1 MPPDGS
7 PRAVPPLTRAGWP
20 YGSGGVPPRP
30 AGQGRADGP
39 CLLRCPLAG
48 DTLRNG
54 QHRPGTGAS
63 DNGAPD
69 TGEPA
74 YVATA
79 ENGAY
84 AEHIA
89 RHDPSRTL
97 AEVAAR
103 RQILD
108 EYEKQSWILGQGH
121 RTPELEAAQSV
132 REKVLRLLALPYA
145 THPAYQEEWRP

>member
-1 MPPDGS
+1 MDLVEFLRARLARDEQMARACSGAPWTATPSGTVDTDPGEPDG
-7 PRAVPPLTRAGWP
+7 
-20 YGSGGVPPRP
+20 
-30 AGQGRADGP
+30 
-39 CLLRCPLAG
+39 
-48 DTLRNG
+48 
-54 QHRPGTGAS
+54 
-63 DNGAPD
+63 
-69 TGEPA
+69 GEPA

-79 ENGAY
+79 ENEAY

-121 RTPELEAAQSV
+121 RTPELEAAQDV
-132 REKVLRLLALPYA
+132 REGVLRLLALPYA
-145 THPAYQEEWRP
+145 SHPAYQDEWRP

>member
-1 MPPDGS
+1 MDLVEFL
-7 PRAVPPLTRAGWP
+7 RARLDRDEQTARAC
-20 YGSGGVPPRP
+20 SGAPW
-30 AGQGRADGP
+30 
-39 CLLRCPLAG
+39 LATPSG
-48 DTLRNG
+48 TVSTD
-54 QHRPGTGAS
+54 PGTGDAGTG
-63 DNGAPD
+63 DAD

-89 RHDPSRTL
+89 RHDPFRTL

>member
-1 MPPDGS
+1 MDLVEFL
-7 PRAVPPLTRAGWP
+7 RARLDRDEQTARAC
-20 YGSGGVPPRP
+20 SGAPW
-30 AGQGRADGP
+30 
-39 CLLRCPLAG
+39 LATPSG
-48 DTLRNG
+48 TVSTD
-54 QHRPGTGAS
+54 PGTGAS

>member
-1 MPPDGS
+1 MDLVEFL
-7 PRAVPPLTRAGWP
+7 RARLDRDEQTARAC
-20 YGSGGVPPRP
+20 S
-30 AGQGRADGP
+30 
-39 CLLRCPLAG
+39 
-48 DTLRNG
+48 
-54 QHRPGTGAS
+54 
-63 DNGAPD
+63 GAPWLATPSGTVSTD
-69 TGEPA
+69 PGTGEPA

-79 ENGAY
+79 ENEAY

-89 RHDPSRTL
+89 RHDPSRAL

-108 EYEKQSWILGQGH
+108 DYEKQSWILGQGH

-145 THPAYQEEWRP
+145 SHPAYQEEWRP